1 MRVVPGVPAVIRR
14 LAAHRDRFNRWV
26 LPGLAFKAVVIG
38 GGYATGRELVEF
50 FLPSGPIGG
59 VLAMVLAA
67 VVWSAVCV
75 VTFLFARAVRALDYQ
90 AFFRALLGR
99 FAFLFEAVL
108 VLFAVL
114 TLSVFGAAAGAIG
127 AALFGW
133 PVLAGTAALSVS
145 VLAVVS
151 FGSAAVEGL
160 FKYVSA
166 LLYVVYA
173 VFLGLCVWRFGD
185 RIASAFQSSPA
196 PIAWVGGGLTYAG
209 YNVVGAVLILA
220 ALRHQRDR
228 RDAVVSGLLCGPL
241 AMAPAI
247 VFFVCLSAFGAEM
260 RGQTLPSD
268 YLLRQLNAPVFHVA
282 FQLMIFAALL
292 ECSVGSVHAINE
304 RIAAH
309 NGRAGRLDTP
319 RIRLI
324 GAALLLLFAMG
335 VAGRVGL
342 VTLIAQ
348 GYRFLAWVV
357 LAVFVLPLATI
368 GVARLV
374 RSPECSLP

>member
-1 MRVVPGVPAVIRR
+1 MDSLSP
-14 LAAHRDRFNRWV
+14 HRDRFNRWI

-50 FLPSGPIGG
+50 FLPSGPVGG
-59 VLAMVLAA
+59 VMAMLLAA
-67 VVWSAVCV
+67 AAWSAVCV
-75 VTFLFARAVRALDYQ
+75 LTFLFARVTQALNYQ
-90 AFFRALLGR
+90 AFFQALLGR

-108 VLFAVL
+108 ILFAVL

-133 PVLAGTAALSVS
+133 PVLVGSVALGLS

-151 FGSAAVEGL
+151 RGSAAVEGL
-160 FKYVSA
+160 FKYVSVI
-166 LLYVVYA
+166 LYGVYA
-173 VFLGLCVWRFGD
+173 IFLGLCVWRFGG
-185 RIASAFQSSPA
+185 RIADAFTVAPPPA
-196 PIAWVGGGLTYAG
+196 GWIGGGLTYAG

-220 ALRHQRDR
+220 ALRHQRSG
-228 RDAVVSGLLCGPL
+228 RDAVVAGLLCGPL
-241 AMAPAI
+241 AMIPAI
-247 VFFVCLSAFGAEM
+247 VFFVCLTAFGAQV
-260 RGQTLPSD
+260 RDQALPSD
-268 YLLRQLNAPVFHVA
+268 FLLRQLNAPAFHVL

-292 ECSVGSVHAINE
+292 ECSAGSVHAINE

-309 NGRAGRLDTP
+309 NLRRGRADTP
-319 RIRLI
+319 TVRLI

-342 VTLIAQ
+342 VALIAQ

-357 LAVFVLPLATI
+357 LAVFVAPLATI
-368 GVARLV
+368 GVAKLV
-374 RSPECSLP
+374 RLTQARTPVAETKAKA